1 MNKFTK
7 LNDREIEDILIEIPG
22 DDGGLTDLED
32 ISDDDLIEE
41 NNYLD
46 FLDSS
51 TNIQTSVI
59 NIMDLPIEFAEET
72 ENIAGPSNAVPMHNP
87 DVLYDHVDDSS
98 EETDT
103 QCSKKK
109 KRNNKKENR
118 PDSDMGWK
126 KN

>member
-1 MNKFTK
+1 
-7 LNDREIEDILIEIPG
+7 
-22 DDGGLTDLED
+22 
-32 ISDDDLIEE
+32 
-41 NNYLD
+41 
-46 FLDSS
+46 
-51 TNIQTSVI
+51 
-59 NIMDLPIEFAEET
+59 
-72 ENIAGPSNAVPMHNP
+72 MHNP

>member
-1 MNKFTK
+1 MSYKCQGPIPFTIIINKY
-7 LNDREIEDILIEIPG
+7 
-22 DDGGLTDLED
+22 
-32 ISDDDLIEE
+32 
-41 NNYLD
+41 NNII
-46 FLDSS
+46 FC
-51 TNIQTSVI
+51 I
-59 NIMDLPIEFAEET
+59 DLPIEFAEET

-87 DVLYDHVDDSS
+87 MFEDVLDDHVDDSS

-109 KRNNKKENR
+109 KRNNKKKNR